1 MATVVRKLI
10 KVALFSGLFLLA
22 VRYVHTYPLP
32 MTESQQHVLLVIAD
46 SVGVE
51 DAEMLY
57 ILSMTTVDLLVAIVA
72 YKVIMKL
79 WRRRHTGRTSERA

>member
-1 MATVVRKLI
+1 
-10 KVALFSGLFLLA
+10 
-22 VRYVHTYPLP
+22 